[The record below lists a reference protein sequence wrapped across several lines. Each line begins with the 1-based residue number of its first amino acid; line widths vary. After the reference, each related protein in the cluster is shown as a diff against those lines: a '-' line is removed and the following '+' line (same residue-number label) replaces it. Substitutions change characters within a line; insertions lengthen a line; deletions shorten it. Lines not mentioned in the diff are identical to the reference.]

1 VKRFNIL
8 WVLVAVLTVLL
19 CVLVYLLFRIMTPA
33 TPTATPTPVITI
45 TSEPTQVDTPIVPTA
60 TSIMT
65 PGITVSPEPE
75 ATPTTIP
82 SPTPATMP
90 SSTPTQSPTAIP
102 PASATPTAVPASPTP
117 TRTPVPPTATSATI
131 TDWKGEYFDNMSL
144 QAPAKVIR
152 NDVVVDFSLPK
163 GTPPASNMPSENWS
177 ARWTR
182 NWNFTEGSYRFH
194 LLVDDGARL
203 WVAGRFLI
211 DAWVDGGPR
220 EYVADLYLRG
230 DTPIKLEYYNHLGD
244 ARVRLNWEQITQF
257 SGWQGSYYAV
267 PDLSG
272 LPVFQRDDANI
283 DFNWGSGS
291 PRPDL
296 PVDGFSVRW
305 TRRLTFAQA
314 GKYRFRATSDD
325 GVRVWV
331 GGKLVIDQWRDGT
344 STYEGQVQ
352 LTAGDTDVRV
362 EYYEHTGGAAIKLTW
377 ELMSGPTATPTQTS
391 TPIPPT
397 ATQTVIP
404 ATVTLVPPT
413 LTPIPPTA
421 TLIPPT
427 LTPIPPTVTPIPPT
441 LTPIPPSVTPIPPT
455 QTSTPLPVTIVPP
468 VTPPLPS
475 KPSIT
480 LDPAAGPIGKPFTVL
495 GRGWPASTTVDL
507 SLAQSGSQTGQGVP
521 VGQVVTD
528 EQGNFSAPFM
538 VPAGEGWEG
547 KESAKVMAVAS
558 DAKYT
563 AGTVYKLLP
572 ELKKVAFSPIPAVED
587 RFALAEQTYLVLSSA
602 DEWAARFGPE
612 PPPVQ
617 PPVDWQREI
626 VIGAFLGSQPAGA
639 QVAVTNIVLRGTTV
653 STWLSIPVSGNV
665 QPGQSSGDI
674 ARVLVRVPR
683 EGLQT
688 DPAAT
693 SSAGLTFAFLDA
705 MGRLLAQGPA
715 GTVPSVSAQP
725 KAVAPVEQQLAVPA
739 PGATQEAAA
748 VEAAQVVEQPIEVLA
763 ATEPSATAAPAAGV
777 EPSATAEPGAK
788 AEPSTG
794 NVMVALLLAVGVV
807 VLVGLGLYFVRRRKG

>member
-1 VKRFNIL
+1 MKRFSIL
-8 WVLVAVLTVLL
+8 WVLVGVLTLLL

-33 TPTATPTPVITI
+33 TPAATLTPAITV
-45 TSEPTQVDTPIVPTA
+45 TSEPTQLETPIVPTA
-60 TSIMT
+60 TSIVT
-65 PGITVSPEPE
+65 PGITTSPEPE
-75 ATPTTIP
+75 ITPTAIP
-82 SPTPATMP
+82 SPTPTE
-90 SSTPTQSPTAIP
+90 TPTPIPPASATPTAA

-117 TRTPVPPTATSATI
+117 THTLVPPTATSATI
-131 TDWKGEYFDNMSL
+131 TDWKGEYFDNISL

-152 NDVVVDFSLPK
+152 NDRVVDLSLPK

-182 NWNFTEGSYRFH
+182 NWNFAEGSYRFH

-211 DAWVDGGPR
+211 DAWADGGPR

-230 DTPIKLEYYNHLGD
+230 DAPIKLEYYNHLGD
-244 ARVRLNWEQITQF
+244 ARIRLNWEQITKF
-257 SGWQGSYYAV
+257 TGWQGSYYAV

-314 GKYRFRATSDD
+314 GMYRFRAASDD

-331 GGKLVIDQWRDGT
+331 GGTLVINQWRDGT
-344 STYEGQVQ
+344 STYEGQIQ
-352 LTAGDTDVRV
+352 LAVGDTDVRV

-377 ELMSGPTATPTQTS
+377 ELVSGPTATPTQTS

-413 LTPIPPTA
+413 LTPIPPTI

-441 LTPIPPSVTPIPPT
+441 LTPIPPT

-468 VTPPLPS
+468 VTPPLPG
-475 KPSIT
+475 KPGIT

-495 GRGWPASTTVDL
+495 GRGWPANTTVDL
-507 SLAQSGSQTGQGVP
+507 SLAQSGSQTRQSAP

-547 KESAKVMAVAS
+547 KESVKVMAVAS
-558 DAKYT
+558 DARYA
-563 AGTVYKLLP
+563 AGAVYKLLP

-653 STWLSIPVSGNV
+653 STWLSIPVTGNT
-665 QPGQSSGDI
+665 QPGQSSSDI

-683 EGLQT
+683 EALQT
-688 DPAAT
+688 DPAVT

-715 GTVPSVSAQP
+715 GNVPSVSAQP
-725 KAVAPVEQQLAVPA
+725 KAVAPVEQQLVAPP
-739 PGATQEAAA
+739 PGATQEAAV
-748 VEAAQVVEQPIEVLA
+748 VEVTQVAEQPIEVLA
-763 ATEPSATAAPAAGV
+763 AAEPSATAAPAAGA

-788 AEPSTG
+788 TEPSTG
-794 NVMVALLLAVGVV
+794 NVIVALLLAVGVV
-807 VLVGLGLYFVRRRKG
+807 VLVGLGLYLVRRRKG